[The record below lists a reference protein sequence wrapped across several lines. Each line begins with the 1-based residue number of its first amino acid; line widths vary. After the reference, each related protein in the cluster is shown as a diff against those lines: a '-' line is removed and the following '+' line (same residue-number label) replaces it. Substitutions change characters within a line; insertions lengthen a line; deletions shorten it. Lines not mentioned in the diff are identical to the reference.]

1 MPAPYISDIRLET
14 YGRYYLYVIG
24 FLTVAGGLSMAW
36 FQWKLNLWIW
46 CSGVWPMN
54 CFGRN
59 RCHCGCVTLGWSRSG
74 SEIRDHSDHGR
85 SNELINFC
93 PEWSHHC
100 IWSTSLRASSPIG
113 ASETSLARTR
123 ERAAKPRGA
132 LCSRVLA
139 RLTLLAQI
147 GELARR
153 LLIYLDPSDL
163 GPLILIRIISKEP
176 TLNLHD
182 TRDQQT

>member
-1 MPAPYISDIRLET
+1 M
-14 YGRYYLYVIG
+14 
-24 FLTVAGGLSMAW
+24 
-36 FQWKLNLWIW
+36 
-46 CSGVWPMN
+46 
-54 CFGRN
+54 
-59 RCHCGCVTLGWSRSG
+59 
-74 SEIRDHSDHGR
+74 
-85 SNELINFC
+85 
-93 PEWSHHC
+93 
-100 IWSTSLRASSPIG
+100 
-113 ASETSLARTR
+113 SETSLARTR

-132 LCSRVLA
+132 LRSRVLA
-139 RLTLLAQI
+139 GLPLLSQT